1 MALSV
6 SELLGLLTVV
16 VTMYVAVTPAASVAV
31 IVDVYVPAPTVFP
44 ILKTARLVVDVSIV
58 IPELLGDED
67 KVRVL
72 FPVPAVAVTVSKT
85 MFPKVVLKVFVVPV
99 RIGV

>member
-1 MALSV
+1 
-6 SELLGLLTVV
+6 
-16 VTMYVAVTPAASVAV
+16 MYVAVIPAASVAV
-31 IVDVYVPAPTVFP
+31 IVDVYVPAATVFP
-44 ILKTARLVVDVSIV
+44 ILKTAWLVVEVSIV

-72 FPVPAVAVTVSKT
+72 LPVPAVAVTVSKT
-85 MFPKVVLKVFVVPV
+85 MFPKAVLKVFVVPV